1 MDKEL
6 RKENLSPFI
15 LSSNAFKQWRDH
27 ISIRVFQYEESIME
41 DLDGNDVDISDFQVV
56 TALYFLKKTM
66 GVATYREDSNA
77 ILLDS
82 FPFSAENMERI
93 VSFIKETTHT
103 TKFLVSPT
111 TSTNRTILDLLS
123 ANENGSIQCQTLKSS
138 CWQESFAKTCIAT
151 HLRVRSTFDD
161 VGMGIMQHLSQIC
174 DTECTEMMQ
183 SLGALVFYLTKEIFN
198 LSQDHVFVSEIYR
211 FPPDNRLRMDF
222 NVFRSLQIFKEDYH
236 PNWTKGGGKSKEG
249 FSLFALMDRTV
260 TLPGRRKLHE
270 WMVSPLNDM
279 DIILNRQE
287 NVSFFMQDSSAEF
300 LLSVSSHLKR
310 TFDIPRLMLSMKKAS
325 MKPVDWLHLH
335 RTFCEWKSMLE
346 VFYLHGDTTQHQFP
360 FSERFFSTSHGSTSL
375 MIVNE
380 LLGIIDTVVDV
391 SKCAGGDYMIIRDGY
406 NEILDQKRHTFDHIE
421 SELILAAQQI
431 LDQNPAIQVSSV
443 DKVLV
448 IVQYESHNLRTCL
461 LSMFLS

>member
-1 MDKEL
+1 M
-6 RKENLSPFI
+6 
-15 LSSNAFKQWRDH
+15 
-27 ISIRVFQYEESIME
+27 ME
-41 DLDGNDVDISDFQVV
+41 GLDRSDLDISDFQVV
-56 TALYFLKKTM
+56 TAIVFVRKMM

-93 VSFIKETTHT
+93 ISFIKETTHT

-111 TSTNRTILDLLS
+111 TSTNKTFLDLLS
-123 ANENGSIQCQTLKSS
+123 ANENGNIPCQTLKSS
-138 CWQESFAKTCIAT
+138 CWQESFAKTCIAA

-161 VGMGIMQHLSQIC
+161 VGMGVMQYLSQIC
-174 DTECTEMMQ
+174 DIECTEMMQ

-260 TLPGRRKLHE
+260 TMPGRRKLHE

-279 DIILNRQE
+279 DLILNRQE

-310 TFDIPRLMLSMKKAS
+310 TFDIPRLMLSMKKAN
-325 MKPVDWLHLH
+325 MKPMNWLHLY
-335 RTFCEWKSMLE
+335 RTLSEWKSMLE
-346 VFYLHGDTTQHQFP
+346 VFYIHGDATQNPFP
-360 FSERFFSTSHGSTSL
+360 FSQRFFSSSYGGTSL
-375 MIVNE
+375 MIVIE
-380 LLGIIDTVVDV
+380 ILGIIDAVVDV
-391 SKCAGGDYMIIRDGY
+391 SKCMGGEYLIIRDGY
-406 NEILDQKRHTFDHIE
+406 NEILDQKRNTFDHIE

-431 LDQNPAIQVSSV
+431 LDQNPAIQVSPADNV
-443 DKVLV
+443 LWMDKF
-448 IVQYESHNLRTCL
+448 ESRNQRTCL
-461 LSMFLS
+461 LSMCLSWDSMLCLILKIFHS